1 MRRFQFRLEN
11 VLNIRRKQEEGVQR
25 QFAIRRAE
33 LLYIEN
39 NISDLGDK
47 MHLFMAQNQL
57 GEGSFTVMEVL
68 AVDNYIS
75 RLEHEIRGLEMLR
88 KEKEEEV
95 SAILSIL
102 HEAKRTR
109 KVIENLKERQLE
121 RHQEEVNREEAG
133 ELDDINQNISRNRET
148 LTIDTSPL
156 EEL

>member
-1 MRRFQFRLEN
+1 M
-11 VLNIRRKQEEGVQR
+11 QR
-25 QFAIRRAE
+25 QFALRRAE
-33 LLYIEN
+33 LLKMEN
-39 NISDLGDK
+39 DINNLGDK
-47 MHLFMAQNQL
+47 MHRFMAQNQI

-75 RLEHEIRGLEMLR
+75 RLELEIQGLEMLR

-95 SAILSIL
+95 SRILSLL

-121 RHQEEVNREEAG
+121 RHHDELNREEAG
-133 ELDDINQNISRNRET
+133 ELDDINQNINRNRET
-148 LTIDTSPL
+148 LTIETSPL

>member
-1 MRRFQFRLEN
+1 MRRFHFRLEN

-25 QFAIRRAE
+25 RFALRRGE
-33 LLYIEN
+33 LLKIEN
-39 NISDLGDK
+39 DINDLGDK
-47 MHLFMAQNQL
+47 MHRFMAQNPI

-75 RLEHEIRGLEMLR
+75 RLELEIQGLEMLR

-95 SAILSIL
+95 SRILSLL

-109 KVIENLKERQLE
+109 KVIENLKKRQLE
-121 RHQEEVNREEAG
+121 RHHDELNREEAG
-133 ELDDINQNISRNRET
+133 ELDDINQNINRNRET
-148 LTIDTSPL
+148 LTIETSPL

>member
-1 MRRFQFRLEN
+1 VRRFHFRLEN

-25 QFAIRRAE
+25 QFALRRAE
-33 LLYIEN
+33 LLKIEN
-39 NISDLGDK
+39 DINNLGDK
-47 MHLFMAQNQL
+47 MHRSMAQNQI

-95 SAILSIL
+95 SRILSLL

-109 KVIENLKERQLE
+109 KVIENLKDRQLE
-121 RHQEEVNREEAG
+121 RHHDELNREEGG
-133 ELDDINQNISRNRET
+133 ELDDINQSINRNRET
-148 LTIDTSPL
+148 LTIETSPL

>member
-1 MRRFQFRLEN
+1 VRRFQFRLEN

-25 QFAIRRAE
+25 QFAVKRAE
-33 LLYIEN
+33 LLHIEN
-39 NISDLGDK
+39 NINNLGDK
-47 MHLFMAQNQL
+47 MHRFMAQNQL

-95 SAILSIL
+95 STILALL

-121 RHQEEVNREEAG
+121 RHQEEVNREETG
-133 ELDDINQNISRNRET
+133 ELDDINQSISRNRET

>member
-1 MRRFQFRLEN
+1 VRRFHFRLEN

-25 QFAIRRAE
+25 QFALRRAE
-33 LLYIEN
+33 LLKIEN
-39 NISDLGDK
+39 DINNLGDK
-47 MHLFMAQNQL
+47 MHRFMAQNQI

-75 RLEHEIRGLEMLR
+75 RLELEIQGLEMLR

-95 SAILSIL
+95 SRILSLL

-109 KVIENLKERQLE
+109 KVIENLKKRQLE
-121 RHQEEVNREEAG
+121 RHHDELNREEAG
-133 ELDDINQNISRNRET
+133 ELDDINQNINRNRET
-148 LTIDTSPL
+148 LTIETSPL

>member
-1 MRRFQFRLEN
+1 
-11 VLNIRRKQEEGVQR
+11 
-25 QFAIRRAE
+25 
-33 LLYIEN
+33 
-39 NISDLGDK
+39 
-47 MHLFMAQNQL
+47 MHRFMAQNQL

-95 SAILSIL
+95 STILALL

-121 RHQEEVNREEAG
+121 RHQEEVNREETG
-133 ELDDINQNISRNRET
+133 ELDDINQSISRNRET

>member
-1 MRRFQFRLEN
+1 MRRFHFRLEN

-25 QFAIRRAE
+25 QFGMRRAE
-33 LLYIEN
+33 LLKIEN
-39 NISDLGDK
+39 DINDLGDK
-47 MHLFMAQNQL
+47 MHRFMAQNQI

-75 RLEHEIRGLEMLR
+75 RLEHEIRGLEKLR

-95 SAILSIL
+95 SRILSLL

-109 KVIENLKERQLE
+109 KVIENLKERQLD
-121 RHQEEVNREEAG
+121 RHHDELNREEAV
-133 ELDDINQNISRNRET
+133 ELDDINQNINRNRET
-148 LTIDTSPL
+148 LTIETSPL

>member
-1 MRRFQFRLEN
+1 VRRFTFRLEN

-25 QFAIRRAE
+25 QFALRRAE
-33 LLYIEN
+33 LLKIEN
-39 NISDLGDK
+39 DINNLGDK
-47 MHLFMAQNQL
+47 MHRFMAQNQI

-75 RLEHEIRGLEMLR
+75 RLELEIQGLEMLR

-95 SAILSIL
+95 SRILSLL

-109 KVIENLKERQLE
+109 KVIENLKKRQLE
-121 RHQEEVNREEAG
+121 RHHDELNREEAG
-133 ELDDINQNISRNRET
+133 ELDDINQNINRNRET
-148 LTIDTSPL
+148 LTIETSPL

>member
-1 MRRFQFRLEN
+1 MRRFTFRLEN

-25 QFAIRRAE
+25 QFALRRAE
-33 LLYIEN
+33 LLKIEN
-39 NISDLGDK
+39 DINNLGDK
-47 MHLFMAQNQL
+47 MHRFMAQNQI

-75 RLEHEIRGLEMLR
+75 RLELEIQGLEMLR

-95 SAILSIL
+95 SRILSLL

-109 KVIENLKERQLE
+109 KVIENLKKRQLE
-121 RHQEEVNREEAG
+121 RHHDELNREEAG
-133 ELDDINQNISRNRET
+133 ELDDINQNINRNRET
-148 LTIDTSPL
+148 LTIETSPL

>member
-1 MRRFQFRLEN
+1 MRRFTFRLEN

-25 QFAIRRAE
+25 QFAVKRAE
-33 LLYIEN
+33 LLHIEN
-39 NISDLGDK
+39 NINNLGDK
-47 MHLFMAQNQL
+47 MHRFMAQNQL

-88 KEKEEEV
+88 KEKEQEV
-95 SAILSIL
+95 SAILALL

-121 RHQEEVNREEAG
+121 RHREELDREEAG
-133 ELDDINQNISRNRET
+133 ELDDINQNISRSRET
-148 LTIDTSPL
+148 LIIDTSPL
-156 EEL
+156 EEM

>member
-25 QFAIRRAE
+25 QFAMKRAE
-33 LLYIEN
+33 LLYIEK

-47 MHLFMAQNQL
+47 MHRFMAQNQL

-75 RLEHEIRGLEMLR
+75 RLEHEIRGLEILR
-88 KEKEEEV
+88 KKKEKEV
-95 SAILSIL
+95 STILNLL

-109 KVIENLKERQLE
+109 KVIENLKTRQLE
-121 RHQEEVNREEAG
+121 RHRDELNREEAG
-133 ELDDINQNISRNRET
+133 ELDDINQNISRNRQA

>member
-1 MRRFQFRLEN
+1 VRRFTFRLEN

-25 QFAIRRAE
+25 QFALRRAE
-33 LLYIEN
+33 LLKIEN
-39 NISDLGDK
+39 DINNLGDK
-47 MHLFMAQNQL
+47 MHRFMAQNQI

-75 RLEHEIRGLEMLR
+75 RLEIEIQGLEMLR

-95 SAILSIL
+95 SRILSLL

-109 KVIENLKERQLE
+109 KVIENLKKRQLE
-121 RHQEEVNREEAG
+121 RHHDELNREEAG
-133 ELDDINQNISRNRET
+133 ELDDINQNINRNRET
-148 LTIDTSPL
+148 LTIETSPL

>member
-1 MRRFQFRLEN
+1 VRRFTFRLEN

-25 QFAIRRAE
+25 QFALRRAE
-33 LLYIEN
+33 LLKIEN
-39 NISDLGDK
+39 DINNLGDK
-47 MHLFMAQNQL
+47 MHRSMAENQI

-75 RLEHEIRGLEMLR
+75 RLELEIRGLEMLR

-95 SAILSIL
+95 SRILRLL

-121 RHQEEVNREEAG
+121 RHHDELNREEAG
-133 ELDDINQNISRNRET
+133 ELDDINQNIKRNRET
-148 LTIDTSPL
+148 LTIETSPL

>member
-25 QFAIRRAE
+25 QFAVKRAE
-33 LLYIEN
+33 LLHIEN
-39 NISDLGDK
+39 NINNLGDK
-47 MHLFMAQNQL
+47 MHRFMAQNQL

-95 SAILSIL
+95 STILALL

-121 RHQEEVNREEAG
+121 RHQEEVNREETG
-133 ELDDINQNISRNRET
+133 ELDDINQSISRNRET

>member
-1 MRRFQFRLEN
+1 MRRFHFRLEN

-25 QFAIRRAE
+25 QFALRRAE
-33 LLYIEN
+33 LLKMEN
-39 NISDLGDK
+39 DINNLGDK
-47 MHLFMAQNQL
+47 MHRFMAQNQI

-75 RLEHEIRGLEMLR
+75 RLELEIQGLEMLR

-95 SAILSIL
+95 SRILSLL

-121 RHQEEVNREEAG
+121 RHHDELNREEAG
-133 ELDDINQNISRNRET
+133 ELDDINQNINRNRET
-148 LTIDTSPL
+148 LTIETSPL

>member
-1 MRRFQFRLEN
+1 VRRFQFRLEN

-25 QFAIRRAE
+25 QFAVKRAE
-33 LLYIEN
+33 LLHIEH

-75 RLEHEIRGLEMLR
+75 RLEHEIRGLELLR
-88 KEKEEEV
+88 KEKEREV
-95 SAILSIL
+95 SAILSLL

-121 RHQEEVNREEAG
+121 RYREEANREEAG
-133 ELDDINQNISRNRET
+133 ELDDINQHIGLSRET
-148 LTIDTSPL
+148 LLIDTSPL

>member
-1 MRRFQFRLEN
+1 MRRFTFRLEN

-25 QFAIRRAE
+25 QFGMRRAE
-33 LLYIEN
+33 LMKIEN
-39 NISDLGDK
+39 DINDLGDK
-47 MHLFMAQNQL
+47 MHRFMAQNQI

-75 RLEHEIRGLEMLR
+75 RLELEIQGLEMLR

-95 SAILSIL
+95 SRILSLL

-109 KVIENLKERQLE
+109 KVIENLKKRQLE
-121 RHQEEVNREEAG
+121 RHHDELNKEEAG
-133 ELDDINQNISRNRET
+133 ELDDINQNINRNRET
-148 LTIDTSPL
+148 LTIETSPL

>member
-1 MRRFQFRLEN
+1 MRRFTFRLEN

-25 QFAIRRAE
+25 QFALSRAE
-33 LLYIEN
+33 LLKIEN
-39 NISDLGDK
+39 DVNDLGDK
-47 MHLFMAQNQL
+47 MHRFMAQNQI

-75 RLEHEIRGLEMLR
+75 RLEYEIRRLEMLR

-95 SAILSIL
+95 STILSLL

-109 KVIENLKERQLE
+109 KVIENLKKRQLE
-121 RHQEEVNREEAG
+121 RHHYELNREEAG
-133 ELDDINQNISRNRET
+133 ELDDINQNINRNRET
-148 LTIDTSPL
+148 LTIETSPL

>member
-1 MRRFQFRLEN
+1 VRRFQFRLEN

-25 QFAIRRAE
+25 QFAAKRAE
-33 LLYIEN
+33 LLHIEN
-39 NISDLGDK
+39 NINDLGDK
-47 MHLFMAQNQL
+47 MHRFMAQNQL

-75 RLEHEIRGLEMLR
+75 RLEHEIRGLELLR

-95 SAILSIL
+95 SAILNLL

-121 RHQEEVNREEAG
+121 RHQDEVNREEAG
-133 ELDDINQNISRNRET
+133 ELDDINQSISRNRET

>member
-1 MRRFQFRLEN
+1 VRRFTFRLEN

-25 QFAIRRAE
+25 QFALRRAE
-33 LLYIEN
+33 LLKMEN
-39 NISDLGDK
+39 DINNLGDK
-47 MHLFMAQNQL
+47 MHRFMAQNQI

-75 RLEHEIRGLEMLR
+75 RLELEIQGLEMLR

-95 SAILSIL
+95 SRILSLL

-121 RHQEEVNREEAG
+121 RHHDELNREEAG
-133 ELDDINQNISRNRET
+133 ELDDINQNINRNRET
-148 LTIDTSPL
+148 LTIETSPL

>member
-1 MRRFQFRLEN
+1 M
-11 VLNIRRKQEEGVQR
+11 QR
-25 QFAIRRAE
+25 QFALRRAE
-33 LLYIEN
+33 LLKIEN
-39 NISDLGDK
+39 DINNLGDK
-47 MHLFMAQNQL
+47 MHRFMAQNQI

-75 RLEHEIRGLEMLR
+75 RLELEIQGLEMLR

-95 SAILSIL
+95 SRILSLL

-121 RHQEEVNREEAG
+121 RHHDELNREEAG
-133 ELDDINQNISRNRET
+133 ELDDINQNINRNRET
-148 LTIDTSPL
+148 LTIETSPL

>member
-1 MRRFQFRLEN
+1 VRRFYFRLEN

-25 QFAIRRAE
+25 QFALRRAE
-33 LLYIEN
+33 LLKIEN
-39 NISDLGDK
+39 NINDMGDK
-47 MHLFMAQNQL
+47 MHRFMAQNQIS
-57 GEGSFTVMEVL
+57 EGSFTVMEVL

-75 RLEHEIRGLEMLR
+75 RLEIEIRGLEMLR

-95 SAILSIL
+95 SKILSLL

-121 RHQEEVNREEAG
+121 RHHDELNREEAG
-133 ELDDINQNISRNRET
+133 ELDDINQNINRSRET
-148 LTIDTSPL
+148 LTIETSPL

>member
-1 MRRFQFRLEN
+1 MRRFHFRLEN

-25 QFAIRRAE
+25 QFALSRAE
-33 LLYIEN
+33 LLKIEN
-39 NISDLGDK
+39 DVNDLGDK
-47 MHLFMAQNQL
+47 MHRFMAQNQI

-75 RLEHEIRGLEMLR
+75 RLEYEIRRLEMLR

-95 SAILSIL
+95 STILSLL

-109 KVIENLKERQLE
+109 KVIENLKKRQLE
-121 RHQEEVNREEAG
+121 RHHDELNREEAG
-133 ELDDINQNISRNRET
+133 ELDDINQNINRNRET
-148 LTIDTSPL
+148 LTIETSPL